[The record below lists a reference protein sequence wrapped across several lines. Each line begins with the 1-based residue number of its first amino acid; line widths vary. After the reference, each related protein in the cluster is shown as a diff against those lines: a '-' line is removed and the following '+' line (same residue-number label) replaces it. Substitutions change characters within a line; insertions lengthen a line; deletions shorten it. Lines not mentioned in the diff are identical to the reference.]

1 MPTQPPKFSTGM
13 ASLSGPDAPKTANE
27 LLAGTAPLDVAEHPV
42 KSDPWAGLT
51 EVKSEPDPW
60 AGLKEAPASDE
71 WNALTPVNVAGTY
84 SIDEFKKA
92 KAEDLAGDKDFSP
105 KEFAADHKVEL
116 QKDPEALNKAIQ
128 VYEAKDKQT
137 TSIGEKAAT
146 AITAAPKVG
155 KTLVEA
161 FKQLADFSGELN
173 PLLNPA
179 GAVAS
184 IARAAGG
191 GIEPE
196 IKRKE
201 GKLAEGSAAVEL
213 GALGTADLARRAGRG
228 IAQKVTGEPI
238 DYRKRFFDDVAATEM
253 TRNAAQANGEVAKA
267 LGTDADTLKKEGI
280 DIDPEAV
287 QKLSVVADPTNY
299 IPIAGGV
306 GFIGKVAGKTGK
318 FLLARTLNVEQA
330 AKLASVLN
338 DAGKAVATA
347 KEGAAQVTGS
357 LLEGAGKTLQTT
369 GEGIGKAAEAAG
381 GSGMGA
387 VIGGLAHGTV
397 PGAAA
402 GVAAVK
408 AVPKILSL
416 AGRGTES
423 LGQLVKGARPATAL
437 ESAVGGAVKG
447 AVKGAAEAG
456 AVTLPLMIGA
466 TPEEQENL
474 LGGIGLAGAVRGA
487 GEAAK
492 VGAHAAQNKLAE
504 TVYKSVE
511 RAETPESPHYGTDG
525 ALDAAHAAEV
535 TNLPKP
541 EQTVLNYFRNY
552 LKDSGVEVYALDQDT
567 FTGRT
572 PKAAGAAQA
581 KGFFTEA
588 GEKITP
594 DGKSTPLV
602 RIFLNGSTDAVGHE
616 IFHALESLDP
626 KKAGELRDSIVSSWT
641 PEQKSQFQEFYNT
654 AINGGKPK
662 ELWTHTLSD
671 KDVASDVSAEVFSR
685 VLNATD
691 LSGVE
696 PKIQQRAAN
705 FLSSVLEKIGV
716 PIEGR
721 GLKEGAG
728 VSTLGVRGS
737 AKNFSDIQS
746 YIKDLSK
753 RVNEGGTIYEGAKP
767 NRLRGAAEV
776 TTESVNPAHPLG
788 VGPKRSTSIDVG
800 PVFKKG
806 TTPVPKEVSV
816 AKAAPVN
823 PKTTISVVPEE
834 SPRNIRTTRAAQND
848 FAAKRAEVTGAEPAL
863 KLAKTLGKDV
873 EAKVEQI
880 NKSLETGKAV
890 EIEHSGVKSE
900 STAEAP
906 SGRTSRRSEQEAAY
920 LSENLKGVP
929 SSVRESHQK
938 VFVPV
943 RWETVAG
950 KPQLIAMS
958 LDKVL
963 ANVHRS
969 VADAEKAKVSNL
981 IPYDTKNGKL
991 TDAAWK
997 DVVSDLQSYS
1007 DNQSH
1012 GYRGDGQ
1019 KLVRPTE
1026 DIGASIPAE
1035 DPKYSPVTLSED
1047 RANFLN
1053 LVQGLSPPLTAR
1065 EVKGAGT
1072 PGNVKGQIIAEVN
1085 KRTPEIP
1092 AKIQPKHG
1100 KKQVFESGRTV
1111 KETNPLRNQLA
1122 EAGVPTRELIEVT
1135 ERINAPDILSVKDR
1149 SDLNI
1154 SAPVTDIIRGGFLP
1168 SGISKVANRPN
1179 GFDVNFFDDSSKRL
1193 GKLQIDMDGDRAIVK
1208 AVDVEEG
1215 NTKQGIG
1222 TELYRQAKDRLQ
1234 ELGAK
1239 TLVGSLEG
1247 SGPVQIREKVF
1258 GPGNTKYFH
1267 RGQEISTKD
1276 AIKVM
1281 DEDFGYLRAETDLAK
1296 SGSFLPGVESIP
1308 ELASKFKEMTPEAWQ
1323 EFTTS
1328 KGSLTKSAFEL
1339 GLGLTDK
1346 AMLEQLRQA
1355 QSELEGAG
1363 KKLMADGDFNA
1374 AMPALTKAQFFREA
1388 YETATDT
1395 GSAKNPRVGW
1405 RKYFPDAK
1413 PPFAETEVKHS
1424 FLPAAIEAVSSLPPV
1439 PKGHIRLYHGEGGPQ
1454 GGGTGG
1460 SFYASS
1466 PVKASSFGPEL
1477 SWVDVTVDEAKKAWD
1492 RAKKSDFSGGDNFIL
1507 DDELLKRSKK
1517 VDQKVEPPT
1526 FELD

>member
-1 MPTQPPKFSTGM
+1 MPIAPKTSLGM
-13 ASLSGPDAPKTANE
+13 ASLSSLGAPKTASE
-27 LLAGTAPLDVAEHPV
+27 LLANQNPLSVADHPV
-42 KSDPWAGLT
+42 GQADPWAGMKEVTPESNHSDEWAGLT
-51 EVKSEPDPW
+51 E
-60 AGLKEAPASDE
+60 APNGEDE
-71 WNALTPVNVAGTY
+71 WGTPVPVAGTY
-84 SIDEFKKA
+84 SLDEFKKVP
-92 KAEDLAGDKDFSP
+92 AEDLANDKDFSP
-105 KEFAADHKVEL
+105 KDFAADHKVEL
-116 QKDPEALNKAIQ
+116 QKDPDALNKAIQ
-128 VYEAKDKQT
+128 VYEAKDKQI
-137 TSIGEKAAT
+137 TSLGEKAVTAVKAT
-146 AITAAPKVG
+146 PKIG
-155 KTLVEA
+155 KTLFEA
-161 FKQLADFSGELN
+161 FKRLSDFTEEVS
-173 PLLNPA
+173 PFLNPA

-184 IARAAGG
+184 VARAAGG

-196 IKRKE
+196 VKRKI
-201 GKLAEGSAAVEL
+201 GKTAEGAAAVEL

-267 LGTDADTLKKEGI
+267 LGSDADTLKKDGI
-280 DIDPEAV
+280 EIDPEAV

-306 GFIGKVAGKTGK
+306 GFIGKVAGRTGK
-318 FLLARTLNVEQA
+318 FVLARTLNVEQA
-330 AKLASVLN
+330 AKLASILN
-338 DAGKAVATA
+338 DASKAASAVKAGAGEIVGSTLGGAGQALTA
-347 KEGAAQVTGS
+347 MGEGAAKV
-357 LLEGAGKTLQTT
+357 
-369 GEGIGKAAEAAG
+369 AEAAG

-387 VIGGLAHGTV
+387 VVGGLAHGTV
-397 PGAAA
+397 PGVAA
-402 GVAAVK
+402 GIAAVK
-408 AVPKILSL
+408 GIPKILQL
-416 AGRGTES
+416 AGRTTES
-423 LGQLVKGARPATAL
+423 LGQLAKGARSATAV
-437 ESAVGGAVKG
+437 ESAIGGA
-447 AVKGAAEAG
+447 AKGAAKGVLEAG
-456 AVTLPLMIGA
+456 AVTFPLMIGA

-474 LGGIGLAGAVRGA
+474 LGGIGLAGAIRGT

-492 VGAHAAQNKLAE
+492 VGAHVAQNKLAE

-511 RAETPESPHYGTDG
+511 RAEIPDSPHYGTDG
-525 ALDAAHAAEV
+525 TLDAAHSAEIR
-535 TNLPKP
+535 NLPKN

-552 LKDSGVEVYALDQDT
+552 LKDSGVELYALDQDT
-567 FTGRT
+567 FTGRV
-572 PKAAGAAQA
+572 PKAEGAAQA

-594 DGKSTPLV
+594 QGTTPLV

-626 KKAGELRDSIVSSWT
+626 KKAGELRDSITASWT
-641 PEQKSQFQEFYNT
+641 PEQKSQFKELYNT

-671 KDVASDVSAEVFSR
+671 KDVASDVGAEVFSR

-705 FLSSVLEKIGV
+705 FLSSVLEKVGV
-716 PIEGR
+716 PIEGQN
-721 GLKEGAG
+721 LKGGAG

-753 RVNEGGTIYEGAKP
+753 RVNERGTIYEGVRQNPLK
-767 NRLRGAAEV
+767 GATEI
-776 TTESVNPAHPLG
+776 TTEAVNPAHPLG
-788 VGPKRSTSIDVG
+788 VGPKRSVNIDVA
-800 PVFKKG
+800 PALKKAAKIEVAAPK
-806 TTPVPKEVSV
+806 TKVEVPV
-816 AKAAPVN
+816 AKKESAAP
-823 PKTTISVVPEE
+823 KAKISVVPEE
-834 SPRNIRTTRAAQND
+834 SPRNIRVKKSEQND

-873 EAKVEQI
+873 EEKVTQI

-906 SGRTSRRSEQEAAY
+906 AGRSTRRSEQEAAY
-920 LSENLKGVP
+920 IAENLKSVP
-929 SSVRESHQK
+929 QSIREAHQK

-958 LDKVL
+958 LDKVI

-969 VADAEKAKVSNL
+969 VADATKAKVADL
-981 IPYDTKNGKL
+981 IPYESKNGKL

-997 DVVSDLQSYS
+997 EVISDLQAYS

-1012 GYRGDGQ
+1012 GYRGNGER
-1019 KLVRPTE
+1019 LVRPTE

-1035 DPKYSPVTLSED
+1035 DPNYSPVRLSEE

-1053 LVQGLSPPLTAR
+1053 LVQGLNPPLTAR
-1065 EVKGAGT
+1065 EIKGAGT

-1092 AKIQPKHG
+1092 VKIEPKHQG
-1100 KKQVFESGRTV
+1100 KQTFKSGRTV
-1111 KETNPLRNQLA
+1111 KEVNPLRNKLA

-1168 SGISKVANRPN
+1168 
-1179 GFDVNFFDDSSKRL
+1179 
-1193 GKLQIDMDGDRAIVK
+1193 
-1208 AVDVEEG
+1208 
-1215 NTKQGIG
+1215 
-1222 TELYRQAKDRLQ
+1222 
-1234 ELGAK
+1234 
-1239 TLVGSLEG
+1239 
-1247 SGPVQIREKVF
+1247 
-1258 GPGNTKYFH
+1258 
-1267 RGQEISTKD
+1267 
-1276 AIKVM
+1276 
-1281 DEDFGYLRAETDLAK
+1281 
-1296 SGSFLPGVESIP
+1296 GVESIP
-1308 ELASKFKEMTPEAWQ
+1308 ELADKIKSMTPEQWK
-1323 EFTTS
+1323 EFTES
-1328 KGSLTKSAFEL
+1328 KGSLTKGAYEL

-1346 AMLEQLRQA
+1346 AQLEQLRKSQA
-1355 QSELEGAG
+1355 ETEKAGAELI
-1363 KKLMADGDFNA
+1363 KSGDFEK
-1374 AMPALTKAQFFREA
+1374 AMPTITKAQFFREA
-1388 YETATDT
+1388 VEAATDT
-1395 GSAKNPRVGW
+1395 KSAAGRFGW
-1405 RKYFPDAK
+1405 RKAFPNAT
-1413 PPFAETEVKHS
+1413 PPFPEAKQS
-1424 FLPAAIEAVSSLPPV
+1424 FLPDAIHAVSTLPPV
-1439 PKGHIRLYHGEGGPQ
+1439 EKGHIRLYHGEGGPQ

-1460 SFYASS
+1460 AFYASS

-1477 SWVDVTVDEAKKAWD
+1477 NWVDVTVDEAKKAWE

-1507 DDELLKRSKK
+1507 EDAALKRSKK
-1517 VDQKVEPPT
+1517 IDQKVEPPT
-1526 FELD
+1526 FELTE